1 MNAIFLWSCFLSRPG
16 SLSQHEQHYLSR
28 TQDSIPDALAQPSRI
43 LDVIQASCLLAKY
56 LYACGRLVEASY
68 HASAA
73 ATLAVHVGLHRV
85 ASLQP
90 PVLPWAAVITGST
103 SLQLD
108 PPMDVIEI
116 GERISVFWQAF
127 VLDRC
132 LAAALQRPSCIVDDD
147 SFMSKI
153 DTPWPE
159 EIEEYA
165 TVCIPTILIFISV
178 CSLGTIFLTSHFFSF
193 FFFYT
198 RVSNPS
204 FIMTDFVGFDSRG

>member
-1 MNAIFLWSCFLSRPG
+1 MPPTERRHPVLMNAIFLWSCFLSRPG

-28 TQDSIPDALAQPSRI
+28 AQDSLSDALTQSNRI
-43 LDVIQASCLLAKY
+43 VDVIQASCLLSKY
-56 LYACGRLVEASY
+56 LFACGRLVEASY

-90 PVLPWAAVITGST
+90 PVTPWSTVVTGSA
-103 SLQLD
+103 SLYLD
-108 PPMDVIEI
+108 PPMDVIEL

-127 VLDRC
+127 CLDRC
-132 LAAALQRPSCIVDDD
+132 LAAALQRPSSIIDDD

-159 EIEEYA
+159 DIEEYA
-165 TVCIPTILIFISV
+165 TVRF
-178 CSLGTIFLTSHFFSF
+178 SLFFS
-193 FFFYT
+193 
-198 RVSNPS
+198 V
-204 FIMTDFVGFDSRG
+204 IAEE